1 MPAKGEERP
10 KRTNSEVSNDSLN
23 DGSIKQQLESME
35 QSLKYLTT
43 EMKSILKREEIES
56 LISNTLS
63 SILSEVEKRNEER
76 LTQLKN
82 DIAKEMEAKLQQTVC
97 KQNEEKVKDLTEHI
111 KGLEFE
117 NETLKE
123 TISSIKND
131 YSKSIENITTQVNEH
146 AHKCN
151 DAIKRSNYNE
161 QFSRKNNIK

>member
-23 DGSIKQQLESME
+23 DGSIKQQLESMD

-97 KQNEEKVKDLTEHI
+97 KQVEEKFKDLTEHI

-131 YSKSIENITTQVNEH
+131 YSKSIENITTQVNEN

-151 DAIKRSNYNE
+151 DAIKRSN
-161 QFSRKNNIK
+161 